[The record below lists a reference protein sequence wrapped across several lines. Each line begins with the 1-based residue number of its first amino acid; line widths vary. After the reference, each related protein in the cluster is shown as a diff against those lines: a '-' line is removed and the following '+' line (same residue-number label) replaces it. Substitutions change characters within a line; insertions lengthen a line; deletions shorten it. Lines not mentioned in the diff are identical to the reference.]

1 MTTQITSQG
10 IAGSGVSVGPDGKI
24 STAFTTETLD
34 TMLGIAPGTL
44 AVRGLAGWY
53 GLPPG
58 SAGQFLTTQGGSSPP
73 SWTAATTVVNSAALD
88 GSFGS
93 TQGALLY
100 RNASVWT
107 MLAPGNAGQLLASG
121 GAAANP
127 SWTAPPLQNKIMNS
141 GMQVSQRNGTTAV
154 TVTGSY
160 PADCFVV
167 GASNAGA
174 FSCAQVASATPGG
187 SPNRLRFTVTTAD
200 AAVGAG
206 DVAYLLQHIEG
217 RRIADAMLGTASA
230 KTLAL
235 RFGVKGPAGT
245 YCVAFRNAA
254 ANRSCVVEYVI
265 SAGEANTDTVKT
277 VVINGDAAGTW
288 LTDNGIGL
296 SVFWTLMAGTT
307 YQGVNGGWTAGN
319 FFGTPSQSNFMGT
332 NGNVFE
338 LFDVGLYVASSA
350 PTWQLP
356 DFADELRKC
365 MRYWEKSMDYAIGNP
380 ASMGLIA
387 AEGASITGVA
397 ASTHQVVVP
406 TKFKV
411 PKRASAT
418 VNVYSPGS
426 GANAKLYDIVLGG
439 DITANV
445 DNNGETGFRAYGTT
459 ASSTTYGV
467 YFHWTADA
475 SL

>member
-1 MTTQITSQG
+1 
-10 IAGSGVSVGPDGKI
+10 V
-24 STAFTTETLD
+24 
-34 TMLGIAPGTL
+34 
-44 AVRGLAGWY
+44 
-53 GLPPG
+53 
-58 SAGQFLTTQGGSSPP
+58 LT
-73 SWTAATTVVNSAALD
+73 
-88 GSFGS
+88 
-93 TQGALLY
+93 
-100 RNASVWT
+100 
-107 MLAPGNAGQLLASG
+107 SG